1 MTVTQDGYFNMR
13 SEDASGCEVC
23 MCNATGTIKEGQCDP
38 LTGAC
43 YCKEGFSGELALKCF
58 LEIKSGTLS
67 NTDPRYYNHEA
78 STVDQTIKSRS
89 RGRCVTGMAT

>member
-1 MTVTQDGYFNMR
+1 MD
-13 SEDASGCEVC
+13 
-23 MCNATGTIKEGQCDP
+23 IDP
-38 LTGAC
+38 YKTEIET
-43 YCKEGFSGELALKCF
+43 K
-58 LEIKSGTLS
+58 EIKSGTLS

>member
-23 MCNATGTIKEGQCDP
+23 VCNATGTINEGQCDP

-43 YCKEGFSGELALKCF
+43 YCKEGFSGELALIKCI
-58 LEIKSGTLS
+58 LEIKCGTLLCRQS
-67 NTDPRYYNHEA
+67 AADA
-78 STVDQTIKSRS
+78 L
-89 RGRCVTGMAT
+89 